1 MDMSLMSKFLIQG
14 PDAGTVLNRLSVSEV
29 DGEAGRVVYTQ
40 WCDAEGGLLTDLTVT
55 KLDDDRF
62 LVVSSDVI
70 HRRVETMLRRAPE
83 PGEVAITTDVTAG
96 TTLLSVQGPHARDLL
111 ASLSPDDWSDS
122 AFPYLTA
129 REVEVATSRFLAL
142 RVTYVGELGY
152 ELHVPADQGA
162 SVWEALV
169 EAGAS
174 YGLRQVGLLAMSSLR
189 MEKGYR
195 DYGVDIE
202 NTDDPLVA
210 GLAFTIAWDKPGGFV
225 GREALQK
232 RRSDRSARM
241 VHVLLD
247 DPEPLLHGGEPLLLG
262 GEWVGYLRAGDF
274 GHTLG
279 RSVGLAVAEHS
290 DGVTAE
296 WLAQGGFE
304 VDVAGTRHPATLSLR
319 PFYDPDR
326 LRIRG

>member
-1 MDMSLMSKFLIQG
+1 
-14 PDAGTVLNRLSVSEV
+14 
-29 DGEAGRVVYTQ
+29 
-40 WCDAEGGLLTDLTVT
+40 
-55 KLDDDRF
+55 
-62 LVVSSDVI
+62 
-70 HRRVETMLRRAPE
+70 
-83 PGEVAITTDVTAG
+83 VA
-96 TTLLSVQGPHARDLL
+96 S
-111 ASLSPDDWSDS
+111 
-122 AFPYLTA
+122 
-129 REVEVATSRFLAL
+129 SRFLAL

-189 MEKGYR
+189 LEKGYR

-225 GREALQK
+225 GREALQA
-232 RRSDRSARM
+232 RRGDRCARM

-247 DPEPLLHGGEPLLLG
+247 DPEPLLHGGEPLLRDG
-262 GEWVGYLRAGDF
+262 AWVGYVRAGDF

-279 RSVGLAVAEHS
+279 RSVGLAVAEHD
-290 DGVTAE
+290 DGVTSD

-304 VDVAGTRHPATLSLR
+304 VDVAGTRHAACVSLR

-326 LRIRG
+326 LRVRG

>member
-1 MDMSLMSKFLIQG
+1 
-14 PDAGTVLNRLSVSEV
+14 
-29 DGEAGRVVYTQ
+29 
-40 WCDAEGGLLTDLTVT
+40 
-55 KLDDDRF
+55 
-62 LVVSSDVI
+62 
-70 HRRVETMLRRAPE
+70 
-83 PGEVAITTDVTAG
+83 
-96 TTLLSVQGPHARDLL
+96 LLSVQGPHARDLL
-111 ASLSPDDWSDS
+111 ASMSPDDWSDA

-129 REVEVATSRFLAL
+129 REVEVASSRFLAL

-152 ELHVPADQGA
+152 ELHIPSDQGA

-169 EAGAS
+169 EAGTS

-189 MEKGYR
+189 LEKGYR

-210 GLAFTIAWDKPGGFV
+210 GLAFTIAWDKAGGFV
-225 GREALQK
+225 GRDALLG
-232 RRSDRSARM
+232 RRGDRSARM

-247 DPEPLLHGGEPLLLG
+247 DPEPLLHGGEPLLRN

-279 RSVGLAVAEHS
+279 RSVGLAVAEHEA
-290 DGVTAE
+290 GVTPA
-296 WLAQGGFE
+296 WLAEGGFD
-304 VDVAGTRHPATLSLR
+304 VDVAGTRHPATVSLR